1 MFHLRTTL
9 EPEAAAQGCKKAT
22 EEDKAKVTEIFKRLQ
37 SMANEISPEA
47 VTVNREFHLALSAP
61 AGRKITQEL
70 LFKIHL
76 LSERYVRKHLEP
88 PDREADAYR
97 EHEEIYDAW
106 MNKEPKLV
114 KKLLKVHTHS
124 TLEDLRGELFE

>member
-1 MFHLRTTL
+1 MAITR
-9 EPEAAAQGCKKAT
+9 AQLVK
-22 EEDKAKVTEIFKRLQ
+22 
-37 SMANEISPEA
+37 
-47 VTVNREFHLALSAP
+47 
-61 AGRKITQEL
+61 EL
-70 LFKIHL
+70 LPGLNALFGL
-76 LSERYVRKHLEP
+76 EYDRY
-88 PDREADAYR
+88 DN